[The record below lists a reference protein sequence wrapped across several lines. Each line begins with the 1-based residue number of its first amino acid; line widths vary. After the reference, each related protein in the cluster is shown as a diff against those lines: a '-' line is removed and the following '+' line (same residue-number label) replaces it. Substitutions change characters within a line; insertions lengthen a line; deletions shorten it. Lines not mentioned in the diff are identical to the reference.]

1 MFLFIVYTAIFI
13 VLIHT
18 ILYYF
23 NIDYLNIMQKNK
35 EDSRM
40 VNSTKSPL
48 LLDDDVKKD
57 IDNTIDILESSLNQL
72 KQNTTPLLDNKHE

>member
-1 MFLFIVYTAIFI
+1 MFLFIVYSVIFI

-35 EDSRM
+35 EDIRKQNIS
-40 VNSTKSPL
+40 SL
-48 LLDDDVKKD
+48 LIDDNIKKD
-57 IDNTIDILESSLNQL
+57 IDNTIDMLETSLNQL
-72 KQNTTPLLDNKHE
+72 KQNTTPLLDSNHE

>member
-1 MFLFIVYTAIFI
+1 MFLFIVYSVIFI

-35 EDSRM
+35 EDIRKQNIS
-40 VNSTKSPL
+40 SL
-48 LLDDDVKKD
+48 LIDDNIKKD
-57 IDNTIDILESSLNQL
+57 IDNTIDMLETSLNQL
-72 KQNTTPLLDNKHE
+72 KQNTTPLLDSKHE

>member
-1 MFLFIVYTAIFI
+1 MFLFIVYSVIFI

-35 EDSRM
+35 EDSRKH
-40 VNSTKSPL
+40 NISSL
-48 LLDDDVKKD
+48 LIDDSVKKD
-57 IDNTIDILESSLNQL
+57 IDNPIDMLETSLNQL
-72 KQNTTPLLDNKHE
+72 KQNTTPLLDSNHE